1 MTLFDNISRHNFK
14 AFIWHA
20 GFLAFAQNFMDVD
33 TVIPAM
39 IVESGG
45 GAMQVGIITAIMMG
59 GSSFTQLFFAPIVN
73 NNQYKK
79 NYLLYGI
86 NLRILSLIA
95 LTIVLY
101 WFSSRHSIY
110 IFWFVLVFISI
121 FSLSGAFSNISYV
134 DIFGKTINQ
143 NKRKS
148 FFALKQIV
156 GGVIVL
162 STAFLA
168 KNMLSSFDYPVNYSM
183 MFLVGASAL
192 FVASLGFWN
201 IKETEPSGIKISS
214 FNHFI
219 SSMRHEI
226 RENKKLVYFLGFIN
240 TQGIVLSFIPF
251 VILYAKKTFHTQGAD
266 TGEFL
271 LFKVIGV
278 VVVSFTIWIVNKKVK
293 YNTLLYSNVFLSILL
308 ALLVLL
314 IKNVDALKYIFI
326 LGGVAISLFTISMSG
341 LLLEISGNE
350 NRALYAGFVGAGN
363 IIPSI
368 FPLIAGGIISKLGYP
383 VFFISFMLIISFSL
397 YFIFKIK
404 CNK

>member
-1 MTLFDNISRHNFK
+1 
-14 AFIWHA
+14 
-20 GFLAFAQNFMDVD
+20 
-33 TVIPAM
+33 
-39 IVESGG
+39 
-45 GAMQVGIITAIMMG
+45 
-59 GSSFTQLFFAPIVN
+59 
-73 NNQYKK
+73 
-79 NYLLYGI
+79 
-86 NLRILSLIA
+86 
-95 LTIVLY
+95 
-101 WFSSRHSIY
+101 
-110 IFWFVLVFISI
+110 
-121 FSLSGAFSNISYV
+121 
-134 DIFGKTINQ
+134 
-143 NKRKS
+143 
-148 FFALKQIV
+148 
-156 GGVIVL
+156 
-162 STAFLA
+162 
-168 KNMLSSFDYPVNYSM
+168 
-183 MFLVGASAL
+183 
-192 FVASLGFWN
+192 
-201 IKETEPSGIKISS
+201 
-214 FNHFI
+214 
-219 SSMRHEI
+219 MRHEI